1 MDNFTYHIPT
11 QINFGRGQIKTLPDV
26 IKKYGN
32 KLLLV
37 YGGGTIKKIGLYDAL
52 MKLLQESGIEVY
64 ELSGVEPNPRV
75 TTVDKGVK
83 IVRENGIQAVLAA
96 GGGSTIDCAKAV
108 AACQSY
114 DGPAWDVVS
123 KKVPITT
130 VLPIFTV
137 LTTAAT
143 GSEMDTS
150 AVISNLET
158 NEKMGVSNAAER
170 PTLSILDPEYTF
182 SLSKFQTACGVADSI
197 SHAFEDYFNNVPT
210 AFLQSRFSLAVL
222 ETIIKYAPIAYE
234 EPENYEARANLMWA
248 SSWAINGL
256 CKKGCTVM
264 WSMHPIEHQLSAYY
278 DITHGAGLAVIIPH
292 WMRYMLRPENSYR
305 FVDFGV
311 RCFGLDP
318 EQDAMTIANQA
329 IEKVEELFF
338 EKLHLPKTLR
348 EAGVPTDEMFRVM
361 AERCSKNLGKAFV
374 PMTADDVFEMLK
386 KAY

>member
-1 MDNFTYHIPT
+1 MENFTYHIPT
-11 QINFGRGQIKTLPDV
+11 KINFGRGQIKTLPEA
-26 IKKYGN
+26 IKVYGN

-37 YGGGTIKKIGLYDAL
+37 YGGGSIKKIGLYDAL
-52 MKLLQESGIEVY
+52 IQLFKENDIEVF

-108 AACQSY
+108 AACQAY

-123 KKVPITT
+123 KKVPVTS

-137 LTTAAT
+137 VTTAAT

-150 AVISNLET
+150 AVISNMET
-158 NEKMGVSNAAER
+158 HEKVGLANAAER
-170 PTLSILDPEYTF
+170 PILSVLDPEYTF
-182 SLSKFQTACGVADSI
+182 SLSKYQTACGIADMI
-197 SHAFEDYFNNVPT
+197 SHAFEDYFNNVPS

-222 ETIIKYAPIAYE
+222 ETIIKYAQLAYE
-234 EPENYEARANLMWA
+234 EPENYDARANLMWA

-264 WSMHPIEHQLSAYY
+264 WSIHPIEHQLSAHY

-292 WMRYMLRPENSYR
+292 WMRFMLRPENSYR

-311 RCFGLDP
+311 KCFGIDP
-318 EQDAMTIANQA
+318 NQDAMEIANQA
-329 IEKVEELFF
+329 ISKLETLFY
-338 EKLHLPKTLR
+338 ETLHLPRRLR
-348 EAGVPTDEMFRVM
+348 DTGVPTDELFLSM
-361 AERCSKNLGKAFV
+361 AEHCSKKLGTAFV
-374 PMTADDVFEMLK
+374 PMTADDVYNLLK
-386 KAY
+386 NAY